1 MPEPRLVSDRTKLPA
16 SDCPASMEAVQEH
29 EMRHGDAGCPICERD
44 ALDHRLEDQDA
55 LDEREES
62 R

>member
-1 MPEPRLVSDRTKLPA
+1 MTDQDKLPA

-44 ALDHRLEDQDA
+44 ALDHRLEDHAA
-55 LDEREES
+55 LDEGEET